1 MSMSWMSEVV
11 GKQKETQGEVKTRE
25 RNGPTRR
32 DPGIK
37 ICNRF
42 TITKSLNIEDKF
54 SERT

>member
-1 MSMSWMSEVV
+1 MSWMSEVV